1 MQTAQALLLAE
12 RAAEIRLRAVDAIY
26 HAKSGHP
33 GGSLSIADLLAF
45 LYFQE
50 LRVNPADPHWPARD
64 RFVLSKGHCCP
75 ALYAALA
82 IRGFFPVEDLNTLR
96 RLGSYLSGHPDMKN
110 VPGVDM
116 STGSLGQGIS
126 AAAGMALAGKREG
139 APYRVYA
146 VLGDGELQEGQV
158 WEAAMFAGHYRL
170 DNLIAFVDFNH
181 LQIDGDV
188 RQVMNPTPIDKK
200 FEAFGWYAQTV
211 SGHSFEQLETAVAN
225 AKRSAEQ
232 TGKPSVIVCTTVKG
246 KGVSFMENQSGWH
259 GKAPKQPEYEI
270 AMRELTKTLETCRK
284 ASKGGVSNG

>member
-1 MQTAQALLLAE
+1 MQKQETLLLAE

-33 GGSLSIADLLAF
+33 GGSLSISDLLAY
-45 LYFQE
+45 LYFKE
-50 LRVNPADPHWPARD
+50 LRIDPANPQDPARD

-82 IRGFFPVEDLNTLR
+82 IRGFFPAEDLNTLR
-96 RLGSYLSGHPDMKN
+96 KLGSYLSGHPDMKN

-126 AAAGMALAGKREG
+126 AATGMALVGKREG
-139 APYRVYA
+139 KPYRVYT

-158 WEAAMFAGHYRL
+158 WEAAMFAGHYSL
-170 DNLIAFVDFNH
+170 SNLIAFVDFNH

-188 RQVMNPTPIDKK
+188 REVMNPTPIDRK
-200 FEAFGWYAQTV
+200 FEAFGWYAQCID
-211 SGHSFEQLETAVAN
+211 GHSFEQLETAIEN
-225 AKRSAEQ
+225 AKKAD
-232 TGKPSVIVCTTVKG
+232 KPAVIVMTTVKG

-259 GKAPKQPEYEI
+259 GKAPKAEEYEI
-270 AMRELTKTLETCRK
+270 AMKELTATYEEAK
-284 ASKGGVSNG
+284 ARVNNG

>member
-1 MQTAQALLLAE
+1 MQKQDALLLAE

-33 GGSLSIADLLAF
+33 GGSLSISDLLAY
-45 LYFQE
+45 LYFKE
-50 LRVNPADPHWPARD
+50 LRIDPANPQDPARD

-96 RLGSYLSGHPDMKN
+96 KLGSYLSGHPDMKN

-126 AAAGMALAGKREG
+126 AAAGMALAAKREALGEKREG
-139 APYRVYA
+139 KPYRVFT

-188 RQVMNPTPIDKK
+188 RDIMNPTPIDRK
-200 FEAFGWYAQTV
+200 FEAFGWYAQCID
-211 SGHSFEQLETAVAN
+211 GHSFEELETAIEN
-225 AKRSAEQ
+225 AKKAD
-232 TGKPSVIVCTTVKG
+232 KPSVIVMTTVKG

-259 GKAPKQPEYEI
+259 GKAPKAEEYEV
-270 AMRELTKTLETCRK
+270 AMKELTATYETCK
-284 ASKGGVSNG
+284 EATIHG

>member
-1 MQTAQALLLAE
+1 MQKQETLLLAE
-12 RAAEIRLRAVDAIY
+12 RAAEIRLRSVDAIY

-33 GGSLSIADLLAF
+33 GGSLSISDLLAY
-45 LYFQE
+45 LYFKE
-50 LRVNPADPHWPARD
+50 LRIDPANPQDPARD

-96 RLGSYLSGHPDMKN
+96 KLGSYLSGHPDMKN

-126 AAAGMALAGKREG
+126 AAAGMALVGKREG

-158 WEAAMFAGHYRL
+158 WEAAMFAGHYGL

-188 RQVMNPTPIDKK
+188 REVMNPTPIDRK
-200 FEAFGWYAQTV
+200 FEAFGWYAQCID
-211 SGHSFEQLETAVAN
+211 GHSFDALETAIEN
-225 AKRSAEQ
+225 AKRAD
-232 TGKPSVIVCTTVKG
+232 KPAVIVMTTVKG

-259 GKAPKQPEYEI
+259 GKAPKAEEYEI
-270 AMRELTKTLETCRK
+270 AMKELTATYETCK
-284 ASKGGVSNG
+284 EATIHG

>member
-1 MQTAQALLLAE
+1 MQKQEALLLAE
-12 RAAEIRLRAVDAIY
+12 RAAEIRLRSVDAIY

-33 GGSLSIADLLAF
+33 GGSLSISDLLAY
-45 LYFQE
+45 LYFKE
-50 LRVNPADPHWPARD
+50 LRIDPANPQDPARD

-96 RLGSYLSGHPDMKN
+96 KLGSYLSGHPDMKN

-126 AAAGMALAGKREG
+126 AAAGMALVGKREAHEC
-139 APYRVYA
+139 APYRVYT

-158 WEAAMFAGHYRL
+158 WEAAMFAGHYGL

-188 RQVMNPTPIDKK
+188 REVMNPTPIDRK
-200 FEAFGWYAQTV
+200 FEAFGWYAQCV
-211 SGHSFEQLETAVAN
+211 DGHSFEQLETAIEN
-225 AKRSAEQ
+225 AKQAD
-232 TGKPSVIVCTTVKG
+232 KPAVIVMTTVKG

-259 GKAPKQPEYEI
+259 GKAPKAEEYEV
-270 AMRELTKTLETCRK
+270 AMKELTATYEQCKEATIH
-284 ASKGGVSNG
+284 G

>member
-96 RLGSYLSGHPDMKN
+96 KLGSYLSGHPDMKN

-126 AAAGMALAGKREG
+126 AAAGMALVGKREG

-170 DNLIAFVDFNH
+170 GNLVAFVDFNG

-188 RQVMNPTPIDKK
+188 RQVMDPTPIDRK
-200 FEAFGWYAQTV
+200 FEAFGWYAQV
-211 SGHSFEQLETAVAN
+211 IDGHSFEQIDSAVES
-225 AKRSAEQ
+225 AKRNGEQ
-232 TGKPSVIVCTTVKG
+232 TGKPSVVVCKTVKG
-246 KGVSFMENQSGWH
+246 KGVSFMEDQAGWH
-259 GKAPKQPEYEI
+259 GKAPKEPEYEV
-270 AMRELTKTLETCRK
+270 AMRELTETLAVCRE
-284 ASKGGVSNG
+284 ASKGGVCNG

>member
-1 MQTAQALLLAE
+1 MQKQEALLLAE
-12 RAAEIRLRAVDAIY
+12 RAAEIRLRSVDAIY

-33 GGSLSIADLLAF
+33 GGSLSISDLLAY
-45 LYFQE
+45 LYFKE
-50 LRVNPADPHWPARD
+50 LRIDPANPQDPARD

-96 RLGSYLSGHPDMKN
+96 KLGSYLSGHPDMKN

-126 AAAGMALAGKREG
+126 AAAGMALVGKREG
-139 APYRVYA
+139 KPYRVYT

-158 WEAAMFAGHYRL
+158 WEAAMFAGHYGL

-188 RQVMNPTPIDKK
+188 RKVMNPTPIDRK
-200 FEAFGWYAQTV
+200 FEAFGWYAQCID
-211 SGHSFEQLETAVAN
+211 GHSFEELETAIEN
-225 AKRSAEQ
+225 AKKAD
-232 TGKPSVIVCTTVKG
+232 KPAVIVMTTVKG

-259 GKAPKQPEYEI
+259 GKAPKAEEYEI
-270 AMRELTKTLETCRK
+270 AMKELTATYETCK
-284 ASKGGVSNG
+284 EATIHG

>member
-1 MQTAQALLLAE
+1 MQKQETLLLAE

-33 GGSLSIADLLAF
+33 GGSLSISDLLAY
-45 LYFQE
+45 LYFKE
-50 LRVNPADPHWPARD
+50 LRIDPANPQDPARD

-96 RLGSYLSGHPDMKN
+96 KLGSYLSGHPDMKN

-126 AAAGMALAGKREG
+126 AATGMALVGKREG
-139 APYRVYA
+139 KPYRVYT

-158 WEAAMFAGHYRL
+158 WEAAMFAGHYGL
-170 DNLIAFVDFNH
+170 SNLIAFVDFNH

-188 RQVMNPTPIDKK
+188 REVMNPTPIDRK
-200 FEAFGWYAQTV
+200 FEAFGWYAQCID
-211 SGHSFEQLETAVAN
+211 GHSFEQLETAIEN
-225 AKRSAEQ
+225 AKQAD
-232 TGKPSVIVCTTVKG
+232 KPSVIVMTTVKG

-259 GKAPKQPEYEI
+259 GKAPKAEEYEI
-270 AMRELTKTLETCRK
+270 AMKELTATYEEAK
-284 ASKGGVSNG
+284 ARVNNG